1 MFRSL
6 LFIPGNNERFLKKS
20 TSLHPDI
27 LCFDL
32 EDSVPSNEKEA
43 ARRLVAAQLASQEED
58 KLSPIYVRINSVD
71 SGMIDGDLESVIG
84 NELDGI
90 VLPKIGTSKEVMQ
103 VIDKIHMIASKR
115 KLTPRIQIIPSI
127 ETAKGVVNANSIASA
142 HEDVVALVFG
152 VFDYLYDMDI
162 DTEYD
167 ESISYN
173 YARSKIP
180 VDAKAAG
187 IDALDGIWQKVSDL
201 DGLAMDATVAKN
213 LGYSGKTLIHP
224 SHINPVHD
232 IFRPTKKQIEWA
244 KKVLAS
250 LQDSVEK
257 GNPKGA
263 ILLDGKMIDA
273 VHYKQAKAVLMQQTN
288 KIFNQL
294 YCGFFQRICNLSKK

>member
-6 LFIPGNNERFLKKS
+6 LFIPGNNDRFLKKS

-27 LCFDL
+27 LCYDL
-32 EDSVPSNEKEA
+32 EDSVPSNEKEG
-43 ARRLVAAQLASQEED
+43 ARRLVGAQLASQEEN

-71 SGMIDGDLESVIG
+71 SGMIDSDLESILG
-84 NELDGI
+84 NKLDGI
-90 VLPKIGTSKEVMQ
+90 VLPKIGNSKEVMQ
-103 VIDKIHMIASKR
+103 VIDKIHIIASKR
-115 KLTPRIQIIPSI
+115 KLASRIQIIPSI
-127 ETAKGVVNANSIASA
+127 ETASGVVNANSIAAA

-162 DTEYD
+162 DSEYD
-167 ESISYN
+167 DSISYN

-201 DGLAMDATVAKN
+201 DGLAMDAKVAKN

-232 IFRPTKKQIEWA
+232 IFQPTKKQIEWA

-273 VHYKQAKAVLMQQTN
+273 VHYKQAKAVL
-288 KIFNQL
+288 KAANQ
-294 YCGFFQRICNLSKK
+294 

>member
-43 ARRLVAAQLASQEED
+43 ARCLVAAQLASQEED

-90 VLPKIGTSKEVMQ
+90 VLPKISTSKEVMQ

-115 KLTPRIQIIPSI
+115 KLTSRIQIIPSI

-162 DTEYD
+162 DSEYD
-167 ESISYN
+167 KSISYN

-232 IFRPTKKQIEWA
+232 IFLPTKKQIEWA

-250 LQDSVEK
+250 LQDSIEK

-273 VHYKQAKAVLMQQTN
+273 VHYKQAKAVL
-288 KIFNQL
+288 KAANQ
-294 YCGFFQRICNLSKK
+294 

>member
-6 LFIPGNNERFLKKS
+6 LFIPGNNDRFLKKS

-27 LCFDL
+27 LCYDL
-32 EDSVPSNEKEA
+32 EDSVPSNEKEG
-43 ARRLVAAQLASQEED
+43 ARRLVGAQLASQEEN

-71 SGMIDGDLESVIG
+71 SGMIDSDLESILG
-84 NELDGI
+84 NKLDGI
-90 VLPKIGTSKEVMQ
+90 VLPKIGNSKEVMQ
-103 VIDKIHMIASKR
+103 VIDKIHIIASKR
-115 KLTPRIQIIPSI
+115 KLASRIQIIPSI
-127 ETAKGVVNANSIASA
+127 ETASGVVNANSIAAA

-162 DTEYD
+162 DSEYD
-167 ESISYN
+167 DSISYN

-187 IDALDGIWQKVSDL
+187 IDALDSIWQKVSDL
-201 DGLAMDATVAKN
+201 DGLAMDAKVAKN

-224 SHINPVHD
+224 SHIIPVHD
-232 IFRPTKKQIEWA
+232 IFQPTKKQIEWA

-250 LQDSVEK
+250 LQDSIEK

-273 VHYKQAKAVLMQQTN
+273 VHYKQARAVLKAADQ
-288 KIFNQL
+288 
-294 YCGFFQRICNLSKK
+294 

>member
-43 ARRLVAAQLASQEED
+43 ARRLVAAQLASQKED

-71 SGMIDGDLESVIG
+71 SGMIDGDLESVIE

-201 DGLAMDATVAKN
+201 NGLAMDATVAKN

-273 VHYKQAKAVLMQQTN
+273 VHYKQAKAVLN
-288 KIFNQL
+288 AANQ
-294 YCGFFQRICNLSKK
+294 

>member
-6 LFIPGNNERFLKKS
+6 LFIPGNNDRFLKKS

-27 LCFDL
+27 LCYDL
-32 EDSVPSNEKEA
+32 EDSVPSNEKEG
-43 ARRLVAAQLASQEED
+43 ARRLVGAQLASQEEN

-71 SGMIDGDLESVIG
+71 SGMIDSDLESILG
-84 NELDGI
+84 NKLDGI
-90 VLPKIGTSKEVMQ
+90 VLPKIGNSKEVMQ
-103 VIDKIHMIASKR
+103 VIDKIHIITSKR
-115 KLTPRIQIIPSI
+115 KLASRIQIIPSI
-127 ETAKGVVNANSIASA
+127 ETASGVVNANSIAAA
-142 HEDVVALVFG
+142 HEDVVAVVFG

-162 DTEYD
+162 DSEYD
-167 ESISYN
+167 DSISYN

-201 DGLAMDATVAKN
+201 DGLTMDAKVAKN

-232 IFRPTKKQIEWA
+232 IFQPTKKQIEWA

-250 LQDSVEK
+250 LQDSIEK

-273 VHYKQAKAVLMQQTN
+273 VHYKQARAVLKAADQ
-288 KIFNQL
+288 
-294 YCGFFQRICNLSKK
+294 